1 MAKKWMWEV
10 SSEVRANFAAWFEH
24 NFLDQGAGRIG
35 VRTYARAGEMDDV
48 CAGRMPGDRAV
59 WYHDAYERGLLD
71 RTESLRLDECAFLL
85 RNPLVGLQLAL
96 GITDLR
102 GLRCYRRGLAYEIN
116 RLQQR
121 AYRTRYYARDNARRR
136 RLAAER
142 RAIRRRTTLAP
153 CPTPEAFLAA
163 WEARNASDEARVRFG
178 GLVHDLECHVDNC
191 LRIVDGVIVGR
202 NGGIKAWI
210 AANLPQLSGKYKT
223 IMRFKALAKRLR
235 QATEIPD
242 PIPTSAVFDGLPPN
256 PIATGSLSFGV
267 VNKNYYAVKS
277 QNGVVRMSPG
287 DIRRRLE
294 RARTIMRDTRREGLG
309 VRWEGLGVRQE
320 RTDAIREKLGVGGE
334 IGGAGRGEVGGVV
347 YGEVGGVGY
356 GEVGGVGRGEV
367 GGTFAALWAA
377 VERHLE

>member
-1 MAKKWMWEV
+1 MAKKWMCEV

-267 VNKNYYAVKS
+267 ANKNYYAVKS

-294 RARTIMRDTRREGLG
+294 RARTIMRDARREGLG
-309 VRWEGLGVRQE
+309 VRQEGLGVRQE

-334 IGGAGRGEVGGVV
+334 VGGAGRGEVRGA
-347 YGEVGGVGY
+347 
-356 GEVGGVGRGEV
+356 GRGEV

-377 VERHLE
+377 VDRHLE

>member
-1 MAKKWMWEV
+1 MSARGGCRAIARSGTTMRTSAG
-10 SSEVRANFAAWFEH
+10 SSTERNRCGSTSAPSSSATRLWASSSRWGSRTCADCAAT
-24 NFLDQGAGRIG
+24 A
-35 VRTYARAGEMDDV
+35 A
-48 CAGRMPGDRAV
+48 
-59 WYHDAYERGLLD
+59 
-71 RTESLRLDECAFLL
+71 
-85 RNPLVGLQLAL
+85 AL
-96 GITDLR
+96 
-102 GLRCYRRGLAYEIN
+102 
-116 RLQQR
+116 
-121 AYRTRYYARDNARRR
+121 RTRSTASSSVPIAPATTHATTR
-136 RLAAER
+136 AAGVSR

-256 PIATGSLSFGV
+256 PIATGSLFFGV
-267 VNKNYYAVKS
+267 ANKNYYAVKS

-287 DIRRRLE
+287 DVRRRLE
-294 RARTIMRDTRREGLG
+294 RARTIMRDARR
-309 VRWEGLGVRQE
+309 EGLGVRQE

-334 IGGAGRGEVGGVV
+334 VGGA
-347 YGEVGGVGY
+347 
-356 GEVGGVGRGEV
+356 GRGEV
-367 GGTFAALWAA
+367 GGTFAALWAV

>member
-1 MAKKWMWEV
+1 M
-10 SSEVRANFAAWFEH
+10 
-24 NFLDQGAGRIG
+24 
-35 VRTYARAGEMDDV
+35 
-48 CAGRMPGDRAV
+48 
-59 WYHDAYERGLLD
+59 
-71 RTESLRLDECAFLL
+71 
-85 RNPLVGLQLAL
+85 
-96 GITDLR
+96 
-102 GLRCYRRGLAYEIN
+102 
-116 RLQQR
+116 
-121 AYRTRYYARDNARRR
+121 
-136 RLAAER
+136 
-142 RAIRRRTTLAP
+142 
-153 CPTPEAFLAA
+153 
-163 WEARNASDEARVRFG
+163 
-178 GLVHDLECHVDNC
+178 
-191 LRIVDGVIVGR
+191 DGVIVGR

-277 QNGVVRMSPG
+277 QNGVVRMSPK

-294 RARTIMRDTRREGLG
+294 RARTIMRDA
-309 VRWEGLGVRQE
+309 RWEGLGVRRE

-334 IGGAGRGEVGGVV
+334 VGGAGRGEVGGVV
-347 YGEVGGVGY
+347 YGEVGGAGRGEVGGVVY

>member
-191 LRIVDGVIVGR
+191 LRIVAGVIVGR

-267 VNKNYYAVKS
+267 ANKNYYAVKS

-294 RARTIMRDTRREGLG
+294 RARTIMRDARREGLG
-309 VRWEGLGVRQE
+309 VRRE

-334 IGGAGRGEVGGVV
+334 VGGAGRGEVGGVGR
-347 YGEVGGVGY
+347 GEVGGVGY
-356 GEVGGVGRGEV
+356 WEVGGVGRGEV